1 MNFWFRKKKNIF
13 LNKTKEKSVEYEIDK
28 LEERI

>member
-13 LNKTKEKSVEYEIDK
+13 LNKTKEKSVEVDK
-28 LEERI
+28 LEDRI